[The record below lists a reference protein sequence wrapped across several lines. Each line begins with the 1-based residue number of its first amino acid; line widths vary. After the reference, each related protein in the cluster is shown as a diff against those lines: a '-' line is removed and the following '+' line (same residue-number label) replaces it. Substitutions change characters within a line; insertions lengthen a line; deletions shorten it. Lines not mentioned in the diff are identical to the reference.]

1 MTVGFPEEMPK
12 GEGGREAPD
21 AFVRPAARGYL
32 ALIKWWFILG
42 LTLLVAGCD
51 FGAPGPHSPVATVNG
66 EAITREQF
74 EEALALRRDALDQ
87 GLQSEPAV
95 REALESRVLEEMI
108 TRRLLLQEA
117 ARQGVSPTPDAVG
130 KRLAELFQG
139 YGPDEF
145 NALISERGVSPDAFR
160 ARVAED
166 LTMELLIEKALKVPE
181 APPADKVEAYY
192 REHLEELHRPVRAR
206 ALHLMVATAEEAE
219 KLRAVVMKGADFS
232 EMARR
237 HSLGPEAAQDGDLG
251 WVSPGQMP
259 EAFDEAIFSLKPKE
273 VSQVVKSPYGYHL
286 FKLLEVKRAGR
297 LSLEEARP
305 AIVARLEAE
314 TREENYK
321 QWLEEL
327 RTRARVVV
335 NKPLREAKR

>member
-1 MTVGFPEEMPK
+1 MTVGFPEDMP
-12 GEGGREAPD
+12 EEVGGREAPD
-21 AFVRPAARGYL
+21 SFTKPAARGDL
-32 ALIKWWFILG
+32 ARLKRWFILG
-42 LTLLVAGCD
+42 LALLVAGCD
-51 FGAPGPHSPVATVNG
+51 FGGSGPHSAVATVNG

-117 ARQGVSPTPDAVG
+117 ARQGVSPAPDAVG

-145 NALISERGVSPDAFR
+145 NALISERGISPDAFR

-166 LTMELLIEKALKVPE
+166 LTMELLVEKAVKRPE

-206 ALHLMVATAEEAE
+206 ALHLMVATAEEAK
-219 KLRAVVMKGADFS
+219 KLRAEVMKGADFS
-232 EMARR
+232 ELARQ
-237 HSLGPEAAQDGDLG
+237 HSLGPEAAQNGDLG

-273 VSQVVKSPYGYHL
+273 VSQVVSSPYGYHL
-286 FKLLEVKRAGR
+286 FKLLEVKGAGR

-314 TREENYK
+314 AREDSYR

-327 RTRARVVV
+327 RAQARVVV
-335 NKPLREAKR
+335 KEPLKETKR